1 MTWMTFV
8 IGWFTK
14 NVGEI
19 IIMVCSYPIPSAK
32 HSTLHSALL
41 AAKLARPRRVRASHH
56 FLRL

>member
-1 MTWMTFV
+1 MTFV

-14 NVGEI
+14 NVCEI
-19 IIMVCSYPIPSAK
+19 IIMFCSYPIPSAK

-41 AAKLARPRRVRASHH
+41 AAKLARPRRFRASHH